1 MNIRLRL
8 SQIIEARAT
17 QLIIIALI
25 VLNAIVLALETSASI
40 VLQYGSILRLADQIL
55 LSIFVVELLLKIFTQ
70 GRQFY
75 RDPWNIFD
83 ATVIGMRV
91 GSLRDLDWNYR
102 SMMETYK
109 VDSQYFVV
117 IPLQIY
123 QVMLILYTVHLTRGV
138 FFHQK

>member
-40 VLQYGSILRLADQIL
+40 VLQYGSILRLADQTL

-75 RDPWNIFD
+75 RDP
-83 ATVIGMRV
+83 
-91 GSLRDLDWNYR
+91 L
-102 SMMETYK
+102 E
-109 VDSQYFVV
+109 YF
-117 IPLQIY
+117 
-123 QVMLILYTVHLTRGV
+123 
-138 FFHQK
+138 

>member
-25 VLNAIVLALETSASI
+25 VLNAIVLALETSALI
-40 VLQYGSILRLADQIL
+40 VLQYGSILKLADQIL
-55 LSIFVVELLLKIFTQ
+55 LSIFVVELLKIFTQ

-83 ATVIGMRV
+83 ATVIGIALLPAT
-91 GSLRDLDWNYR
+91 GPLSIL
-102 SMMETYK
+102 
-109 VDSQYFVV
+109 V
-117 IPLQIY
+117 IIKDPS
-123 QVMLILYTVHLTRGV
+123 HP
-138 FFHQK
+138 